1 MLIKKP
7 ADVTSSEITPKR
19 AYLSRR
25 AFMAGAAIAGGS
37 LLAGRRLLEMA
48 FPAEVAQA
56 GAKLSTVKGPFGTDE
71 KLTPYKDVTTYNNFY
86 EFSTDKDGPAQL
98 AKDFRTRPWQVKVEG
113 LVQKPHTF
121 DIDDILKLAPLEDR
135 VYRHRCVEG
144 WSMVIP
150 WVGYPLSTLLKQVQP
165 LGKAKYVEFTT
176 ILDPKQMPGQ
186 RMRILDWPY
195 IEGLRMD
202 EAMHPLAI
210 LCVGLYGEALPN
222 QDGAPVRIV
231 LPWKYGFKS
240 AKSIVKIRLVEQQPI
255 NTWNQAA
262 PDEYGFYSNVNPDV
276 DHPRWSQ
283 KMERRIDGGGFFA
296 SIRKIPTRPFNG
308 YGDQVAQ
315 LYAGMDLRKYF

>member
-1 MLIKKP
+1 MLIKRA
-7 ADVTSSEITPKR
+7 ADVPSSEITSKS

-25 AFMAGAAIAGGS
+25 KFIAGAAAVGAS
-37 LLAGRRLLEMA
+37 LLASRKLLELA
-48 FPAEVAQA
+48 SPTNVVHA
-56 GAKLSTVKGPFGTDE
+56 GAKLSTIKGPFGTDE

-86 EFSTDKDGPAQL
+86 EFSTDKDGPSQL

-113 LVQKPHTF
+113 LVQKPQSF
-121 DIDDILKLAPLEDR
+121 DIDHLIKLAPLEDR
-135 VYRHRCVEG
+135 IYRHRCVEG

-150 WVGYPLSTLLKQVQP
+150 WVGYPLSTLLKQADP

-176 ILDPKQMPGQ
+176 ILDATQMPGQ
-186 RMRILDWPY
+186 RTRILDWPY
-195 IEGLRMD
+195 VEALRVD

-231 LPWKYGFKS
+231 VPWKYGFKS
-240 AKSIVKIRLVEQQPI
+240 AKSIVKIRLVEKQPI

-262 PDEYGFYSNVNPDV
+262 PNEYGFYSNVNPDV

-283 KMERRIDGGGFFA
+283 KMERRIDGSSFFA
-296 SIRKIPTRPFNG
+296 SIRKIPTRMFNG
-308 YGDQVAQ
+308 YDQVAS
-315 LYAGMDLRKYF
+315 LYAGMDLRKNF

>member
-7 ADVTSSEITPKR
+7 ADIASSEITPKR
-19 AYLSRR
+19 AYLNRR
-25 AFMAGAAIAGGS
+25 TFMAGAAAAGAA
-37 LLAGRRLLEMA
+37 LLAGRKLLEVGA
-48 FPAEVAQA
+48 PAQTVQA
-56 GAKLSTVKGPFGTDE
+56 GAKLSTIKGPFGTDE

-98 AKDFRTRPWQVKVEG
+98 ARDLRTRPWQVKVEG
-113 LVQKPHTF
+113 LVYKPRTF

-150 WVGYPLSTLLKQVQP
+150 WVGYPLSTLLKQVDP

-186 RMRILDWPY
+186 RSRILDWPY
-195 IEGLRMD
+195 VEGLRLD

-231 LPWKYGFKS
+231 VPWKYGFKS

-262 PDEYGFYSNVNPDV
+262 PSEYGFYSNVNPQV

-283 KMERRIDGGGFFA
+283 KMERRIDGSGFFA
-296 SIRKIPTRPFNG
+296 SIRKIPTRMFNG
-308 YGDQVAQ
+308 YDQVAP
-315 LYAGMDLRKYF
+315 LYTGMDLRKNF